1 MGRKKNKKTNSSEK
15 STASDGEKSTIYDK
29 LFFKYADKSTGLVE
43 PEGIQSLCSDLGI
56 DHTDIRILIL
66 AWKMKAQR
74 QGYFTLNE
82 WRQGLE
88 SLQSKSIISLRTAL
102 NTEKKQLNK
111 ANIGDLYS
119 YSFTYCLT
127 EDKQR
132 TIDME
137 SAFELLKL
145 LLGDIIATLV
155 NKLIE
160 YLKVQQDYKAISKDQ
175 WMSFLRFAN
184 EINFPS
190 LDNYDEGSAWPVLL
204 DDFVDWARGSN

>member
-145 LLGDIIATLV
+145 LLGDIIPTLV